1 MPQDEVGLEII
12 AKQGEKKKEMSR
24 QSSKMQYIKK
34 QLDKF
39 GWWGEEEEKADEDN
53 SMGVSLARNAVRV
66 TGPDKLNQAKAL
78 ATID

>member
-24 QSSKMQYIKK
+24 QLSKVQYITK
-34 QLDKF
+34 QLDKV
-39 GWWGEEEEKADEDN
+39 GWWGEEEEKDDEDN

-78 ATID
+78 ATIN

>member
-1 MPQDEVGLEII
+1 II

-24 QSSKMQYIKK
+24 QSSKVQYIKK

-39 GWWGEEEEKADEDN
+39 GWWGEEEEKEKADEDN